1 MDGAGISGFCVRF
14 GSVGRKPGPSL
25 TAYITRPGRPIAR
38 HQYRL
43 SLSPSA
49 QTPSF
54 ETALAVSHLCIC
66 SEMAVFFVRL
76 SGFHRDSNGVRRRYD
91 NAHGIIVCEAW

>member
-66 SEMAVFFVRL
+66 SEMASAKR
-76 SGFHRDSNGVRRRYD
+76 GDMRRSIFSAVQRY
-91 NAHGIIVCEAW
+91 A